1 MDVDVKDILLK
12 ALFLLLLEMKDD
24 ILTQRIIYLF
34 KFKKIVL

>member
-34 KFKKIVL
+34 KF